1 MSHCAYWHSGF
12 FILGKQLL
20 KYVIY
25 NIKSIIV
32 FGVLIAIL
40 YFTGIGCPVRFLYG
54 ACCPGCGLTRAYVSL
69 LHGDCNMA
77 LIYHP
82 LFILPPIIYAIYMSK
97 VNNKIKN
104 MVFLTSVVLF
114 LALYLLRLIGG
125 ALNTNNHFI
134 NEISKPVYIDIKKGF
149 IYKFINYIFKYN

>member
-1 MSHCAYWHSGF
+1 
-12 FILGKQLL
+12 
-20 KYVIY
+20 
-25 NIKSIIV
+25 
-32 FGVLIAIL
+32 
-40 YFTGIGCPVRFLYG
+40 
-54 ACCPGCGLTRAYVSL
+54 
-69 LHGDCNMA
+69 MA

-82 LFILPPIIYAIYMSK
+82 LFILPPIIYAIYMSN
-97 VNNKIKN
+97 VNNKTKN

-149 IYKFINYIFKYN
+149 IYIFINYIFKYN